1 MKDQDIVNDILNGTK
16 HSIDTYTK
24 AIQECSNQTLRS
36 ELQTLRDEAEQSQYQ
51 IYQMAE
57 QKGWYTPAPQAN
69 QNDIQ
74 TVKTG
79 LSSAAQGSSNSN
91 TNFTMK

>member
-1 MKDQDIVNDILNGTK
+1 MKDQDMVNDILNGTK

-36 ELQTLRDEAEQSQYQ
+36 ELQTLRDEAEQMQYQ

-57 QKGWYTPAPQAN
+57 QKGWYMPAPPAN

-74 TVKTG
+74 TIKSG
-79 LSSAAQGSSNSN
+79 LSTAAQSSPNQN
-91 TNFTMK
+91 TNFSMK

>member
-1 MKDQDIVNDILNGTK
+1 MRDQDIVNDILNGTK

-36 ELQTLRDEAEQSQYQ
+36 ELQKLRNEAEQMQYQ

-57 QKGWYTPAPQAN
+57 QKGWYMPAPQAN
-69 QNDIQ
+69 QSDIQ
-74 TVKTG
+74 KIKNG
-79 LSSAAQGSSNSN
+79 LASTMQSSTNQN